1 MKPYRLR
8 IEAGA
13 EEEIFVGDGDYV
25 RIAESSVAITVD
37 SPDRYERITLTE
49 GEDAKLSRFERL
61 RLSHAAPGDVEVL
74 IYIGNGTH
82 ASSSRIGG
90 EVAIRQGGALAL
102 TAAAVTDTA
111 APICPPLAS
120 RRALHVRNT
129 GGAAVGLGPAGITT
143 ADAPILLEPGEEWRE
158 EAAAAAQWFAVT
170 DSGQASTL
178 AVLEVS

>member
-1 MKPYRLR
+1 MKPYRLQLA
-8 IEAGA
+8 AGQL
-13 EEEIFVGDGDYV
+13 EEIFVGRGDYV
-25 RIAESSVAITVD
+25 RVAESSVPLIVD
-37 SPDRYERITLTE
+37 SPEHYELVTLSE
-49 GEDAKLSRFERL
+49 GDDAKLTPFNRL
-61 RLSHAAPGDVEVL
+61 RLSHETAGTVEVL

-82 ASSSRIGG
+82 ASSARLGG
-90 EVAIRQGGALAL
+90 EVAIRQAGSMNL

-111 APICPPLAS
+111 APICPPAAN